1 MKFGPQVP
9 LSHGPSFS
17 LLYNC
22 ARFMNSGTDTLSMLA
37 NIASLLGLIVSLA
50 GFAWTLAAV
59 AKAKQVAEGARA
71 AAERARAEILKSNS
85 MVELA
90 LAVTA
95 MEEIKRLHR
104 QGSWPLLPDRY
115 ASLRG
120 ALSTIRTMRP
130 KMSDKRQSVFQGAI
144 QQLRDIEEK
153 VERALATQQQPRNV
167 PALNKV
173 ISLQIDKLNE
183 VLAVMRV
190 GQDD

>member
-1 MKFGPQVP
+1 
-9 LSHGPSFS
+9 
-17 LLYNC
+17 
-22 ARFMNSGTDTLSMLA
+22 MNSGTDTLSMLA